1 MKFEFSKGEQA
12 ILCALLRNEIE
23 LRVLD
28 IEVVSSRSVK
38 PFDKKYIAHVKRDIA
53 TLEALLDKVKG

>member
-1 MKFEFSKGEQA
+1 MKFEFSEGEQA

-28 IEVVSSRSVK
+28 IEVVSSRALK
-38 PFDKKYIAHVKRDIA
+38 PLDKKYIAHVKRDIA

>member
-28 IEVVSSRSVK
+28 IEVVSNRPTK
-38 PFDKKYIAHVKRDIA
+38 PLDKKHIARTKRDIA
-53 TLEALLDKVKG
+53 TLKALLDKVKG